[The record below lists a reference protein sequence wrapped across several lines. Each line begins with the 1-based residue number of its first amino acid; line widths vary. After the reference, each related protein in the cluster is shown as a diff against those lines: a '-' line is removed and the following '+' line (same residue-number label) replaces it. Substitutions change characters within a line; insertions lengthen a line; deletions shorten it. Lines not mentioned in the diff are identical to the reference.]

1 MAQAFSFFLF
11 FLSSF
16 SFFFFFLLFLPSD
29 RVEFFGL
36 AIFRLLPSDREEG
49 FRGTACLRAGTLY
62 TSGRRLLQHQS
73 SGRKTRKASWL
84 KLRLCME
91 KAAGV

>member
-1 MAQAFSFFLF
+1 MPLERPLITYAKFHIHKYKIVEKFVSRFHRLIKSLSFEGETYPKVA
-11 FLSSF
+11 SVR
-16 SFFFFFLLFLPSD
+16 PPP
-29 RVEFFGL
+29 
-36 AIFRLLPSDREEG
+36 AREN
-49 FRGTACLRAGTLY
+49 
-62 TSGRRLLQHQS
+62 GRRLLQRQS